1 MSRTTRSLSVLVAL
15 LAASGGLVAVDGCT
29 IVNGLTVPVDAG
41 PGALVDAPSEANDG
55 DSGDGCNHAV
65 PPPRPTS
72 PDGPDVAPVIGVAKR
87 ILLSTPNGEVPVGYD
102 LDDVCTTDKASET
115 CTGDKPHVDPPGGI
129 DNNAGDLF
137 NLVKTKTDVE
147 QRINDG
153 IDLGK
158 TTLLFR
164 LSNYNGT
171 PNDPN
176 IVFSVYAS
184 PGLLDGSGQSVAP
197 KFVESEAWAL
207 DSSQFTQLSPDLPTT
222 TTTGYVSGGVVVA
235 FLASTSIGLSSS
247 FAASLKSTVLT
258 ANLDLT
264 GPKPLMKDGIIAGRW
279 PASDLLKVIARQRTS
294 DAGKALCD
302 DPINYAV
309 AKAVIC
315 ADLDI
320 MVDRIADRSG
330 LACNATSA
338 SIRFVAAPASL
349 GQKRATPP
357 DEPCPTFPSDSC
369 RGDGG

>member
-1 MSRTTRSLSVLVAL
+1 LRTRAVSVLVAL
-15 LAASGGLVAVDGCT
+15 LATSGALVAVDGCT

-41 PGALVDAPSEANDG
+41 PTAIVDAPSDAK
-55 DSGDGCNHAV
+55 DSGDGCNHAM
-65 PPPRPTS
+65 PPARPTN
-72 PDGPDVAPVIGVAKR
+72 PDGADIAPVVVVAKQ
-87 ILLSTPNGEVPVGYD
+87 ILLSTPTGAVAVGYD
-102 LDDVCTTDKASET
+102 LDDVCTTDNTTET

-147 QRINDG
+147 ARINDG
-153 IDLGK
+153 IVLGK

-164 LSNYNGT
+164 LAGYNGT

-176 IVFSVYAS
+176 VIVSIYAS
-184 PGLLDGSGQSVAP
+184 PGLLDGAGQSTPP

-207 DSSQFTQLSPDLPTT
+207 DDAQFSQISPELPTT
-222 TTTGYVSGGVVVA
+222 TATGYVSGGVVVA
-235 FLASTSIGLSSS
+235 FLASASIGLSSS
-247 FAASLKSTVLT
+247 FSVVMKSSVLT
-258 ANLDLT
+258 ADLDLT
-264 GPKPLMKDGIIAGRW
+264 GPKPVMTGGIIAGRW
-279 PASDLLKVIARQRTS
+279 AASDLLRVISRQRTS

-302 DPINYAV
+302 DPLNYGV

-338 SIRFVAAPASL
+338 SIRFVAAPATL
-349 GQKRATPP
+349 GPKRATTP
-357 DEPCPTFPSDSC
+357 DEPCPTFPPDSC